1 MLVVVSVMLGVLVSV
16 VHVVNVVAVLDGV
29 VSAVLGVTVVFDGV
43 LGVLFFG
50 HDVSPFRV
58 GGQWV

>member
-1 MLVVVSVMLGVLVSV
+1 
-16 VHVVNVVAVLDGV
+16 
-29 VSAVLGVTVVFDGV
+29 VVFDGV

-50 HDVSPFRV
+50 HGVSPFRV